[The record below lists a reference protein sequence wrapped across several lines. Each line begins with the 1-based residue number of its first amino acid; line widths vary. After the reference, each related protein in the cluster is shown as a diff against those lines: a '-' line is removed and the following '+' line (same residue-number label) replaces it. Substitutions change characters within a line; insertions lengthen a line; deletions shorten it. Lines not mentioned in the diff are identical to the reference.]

1 MELHSFPHAFI
12 IGKIQGLRNATVV
25 EIFLDFPIQSG
36 SLGFFDNSDWLHI
49 KTSFSFKSAG
59 LSCLI
64 LVFKFRLESHL

>member
-36 SLGFFDNSDWLHI
+36 SLGFLTI
-49 KTSFSFKSAG
+49 PTSFSFKSAG

-64 LVFKFRLESHL
+64 LVFKFRFESHL